1 MPMHDMCIRLCLYN
15 IYLYIYI
22 LILNLNIIFS
32 FMPTPRTSCS
42 FQSCYRGGFGVGC
55 GLCISWF
62 RWWLSTELYAGT
74 KLERFGWW
82 SLEVFVEGIVAKEG
96 SGKCWM
102 FLCIA
107 RIVMKVFVDI
117 CMFIWD
123 SKIYIYILDIRCTH
137 LITFLTI
144 HVFPYIHLDIYR
156 YHYEFNHIVTS
167 WQVAS
172 LFTSTNRFSQWCR
185 SSSTFHTSFVGNNG
199 CHMFFRCFMMFQP
212 KCVAPDVWKNI
223 TFLLVPRY
231 ICLPSSWQLK
241 NPTDFMD
248 EAPNICQVTPSC
260 LILRAMS
267 EHPS

>member
-1 MPMHDMCIRLCLYN
+1 MICVYVYVY
-15 IYLYIYI
+15 IYIYIYTYI
-22 LILNLNIIFS
+22 LILNLDIIFS

-123 SKIYIYILDIRCTH
+123 SKIYIYTRYTLYTSNYIFDHSCISIHTPWHIPIPLWIQPHRYK
-137 LITFLTI
+137 LTSCI
-144 HVFPYIHLDIYR
+144 FVHIDKPVLPVVQIFIYLSHFICWKQWLPHVF
-156 YHYEFNHIVTS
+156 
-167 WQVAS
+167 Q
-172 LFTSTNRFSQWCR
+172 
-185 SSSTFHTSFVGNNG
+185 
-199 CHMFFRCFMMFQP
+199 MFQP
-212 KCVAPDVWKNI
+212 KCVAPDVWKKHHI
-223 TFLLVPRY
+223 PVGSKIYLFAF
-231 ICLPSSWQLK
+231 QL
-241 NPTDFMD
+241 T
-248 EAPNICQVTPSC
+248 T
-260 LILRAMS
+260 
-267 EHPS
+267 

>member
-1 MPMHDMCIRLCLYN
+1 MLNVSLHCTNCNESLCWYMHVYM
-15 IYLYIYI
+15 
-22 LILNLNIIFS
+22 
-32 FMPTPRTSCS
+32 
-42 FQSCYRGGFGVGC
+42 
-55 GLCISWF
+55 
-62 RWWLSTELYAGT
+62 
-74 KLERFGWW
+74 RF
-82 SLEVFVEGIVAKEG
+82 K
-96 SGKCWM
+96 
-102 FLCIA
+102 
-107 RIVMKVFVDI
+107 D
-117 CMFIWD
+117 
-123 SKIYIYILDIRCTH
+123 IYIYILDIHCTH

-199 CHMFFRCFMMFQP
+199 CHMFFRCFNQNVWPQMFE
-212 KCVAPDVWKNI
+212 KNI